1 LSIPNSHGPAKQ
13 VFLGYIVEGMCSDF
27 ENWKENS
34 QGVLVN
40 KNGKAVENS
49 EGFLRLRTEVEK
61 LSMVG
66 VQVVYYLV
74 DREENVEADALAKKG
89 ISMREV

>member
-1 LSIPNSHGPAKQ
+1 
-13 VFLGYIVEGMCSDF
+13 
-27 ENWKENS
+27 
-34 QGVLVN
+34 
-40 KNGKAVENS
+40 
-49 EGFLRLRTEVEK
+49 
-61 LSMVG
+61 MVG

>member
-1 LSIPNSHGPAKQ
+1 MDRLNKYSQ
-13 VFLGYIVEGMCSDF
+13 VTSS
-27 ENWKENS
+27 KECALTS
-34 QGVLVN
+34 GIGKRSVLVN
-40 KNGKAVENS
+40 KNGKPAENS
-49 EGFLRLRTEVEK
+49 ESLLRLRTEVEK

-89 ISMREV
+89 ISIREV